1 MKARSCRGSSRLRQ
15 NASTE
20 EDVPQLVALLEDD
33 SFYVRE
39 AAAWP
44 LAELGRTE
52 VLPQLLRAYQRGLDE
67 GDDND
72 GFSAALIELAS
83 LHGPECQKALKVL
96 TQDQDLTLRDHATWL
111 LEFCCSSS

>member
-1 MKARSCRGSSRLRQ
+1 MRQ

-83 LHGPECQKALKVL
+83 LPPPHHTRKS
-96 TQDQDLTLRDHATWL
+96 ATPGAG
-111 LEFCCSSS
+111 SSIYPD